1 MELKKIPYIVFFSL
15 LLIVIIIP
23 QVYSDETAVRPETS
37 EEDTG
42 PVAMALTFFR
52 KTISRADGRRC
63 MMYPSCSHYSGQ
75 AFAKHGFV
83 KGWVMSSDR
92 LLRCGRDEKRLS
104 EEIIINKRVYVFD
117 PLQHNDFWWNR
128 P

>member
-1 MELKKIPYIVFFSL
+1 M
-15 LLIVIIIP
+15 
-23 QVYSDETAVRPETS
+23 AV
-37 EEDTG
+37 
-42 PVAMALTFFR
+42 ALDFFR

-75 AFAKHGFV
+75 AFKKHGFV

-104 EEIIINKRVYVFD
+104 EQILINNQAYVYD
-117 PLQHNDFWWNR
+117 PLQHNDFWWSR

>member
-1 MELKKIPYIVFFSL
+1 M
-15 LLIVIIIP
+15 
-23 QVYSDETAVRPETS
+23 VYCPAFGDDTAFGPETL

-42 PVAMALTFFR
+42 IMAVALKLFG
-52 KTISRADGRRC
+52 KTVSRADGRRC

-75 AFAKHGFV
+75 AFKKHGFI
-83 KGWVMSSDR
+83 KGWVMSCDR

-104 EEIIINKRVYVFD
+104 EQIIIHNQVHFYD
-117 PLQHNDFWWNR
+117 PLQHNDFWWSR

>member
-1 MELKKIPYIVFFSL
+1 MKKTIYIVISCVFLFLVMSPSA
-15 LLIVIIIP
+15 VGG
-23 QVYSDETAVRPETS
+23 ETTRKPEIS
-37 EEDTG
+37 ESDTG
-42 PVAMALTFFR
+42 PVAMALSVFR

-75 AFAKHGFV
+75 AFVKHGFV
-83 KGWVMSSDR
+83 KGWVMTSDR

-104 EEIIINKRVYVFD
+104 EEIILNQQVYVFD
-117 PLQHNDFWWNR
+117 PLQHNDFWWSR

>member
-1 MELKKIPYIVFFSL
+1 MRSKRLQFIAILNV
-15 LLIVIIIP
+15 LIIAIA
-23 QVYSDETAVRPETS
+23 YSPAVGDDTAIGLHKP

-104 EEIIINKRVYVFD
+104 EEIIINKQVYVYD
-117 PLQHNDFWWNR
+117 PLQHNDFWWSR

>member
-1 MELKKIPYIVFFSL
+1 MSPPV
-15 LLIVIIIP
+15 V
-23 QVYSDETAVRPETS
+23 S
-37 EEDTG
+37 EEATRKPEVSESDTG

-52 KTISRADGRRC
+52 KTISRADGHRC

>member
-1 MELKKIPYIVFFSL
+1 MSPPV
-15 LLIVIIIP
+15 V
-23 QVYSDETAVRPETS
+23 S
-37 EEDTG
+37 EEATRKPEVSESDTG

-52 KTISRADGRRC
+52 KTISRADGHRC

-104 EEIIINKRVYVFD
+104 EEIIINKQVYVFD

>member
-1 MELKKIPYIVFFSL
+1 MVILSL
-15 LLIVIIIP
+15 IFIAGAYFP
-23 QVYSDETAVRPETS
+23 AFGDETAKGIENPEK
-37 EEDTG
+37 DTG
-42 PVAMALTFFR
+42 PVAVALDFFR

-75 AFAKHGFV
+75 AFKKHGFV
-83 KGWVMSSDR
+83 KGWIMSSDR

-104 EEIIINKRVYVFD
+104 EQIIIHKQVHYYD
-117 PLQHNDFWWNR
+117 PLQHNDFWWSR

>member
-1 MELKKIPYIVFFSL
+1 MKKTIH
-15 LLIVIIIP
+15 IVIICVFLFLVMSP
-23 QVYSDETAVRPETS
+23 PVVSEDATRKPEVS
-37 EEDTG
+37 ESDTG
-42 PVAMALTFFR
+42 PVAMALTFFK

-63 MMYPSCSHYSGQ
+63 MMYPSCSHYSSQ

-104 EEIIINKRVYVFD
+104 EEIIINKQVHVFD
-117 PLQHNDFWWNR
+117 PLQHNDFWWSR